1 MKTSNFLTVFL
12 AVIALTGC
20 ATQSEPA
27 AATGITTRIGGDDY
41 VITQLTASTWTAT
54 SSKAGTP
61 LSAVAAHR
69 NALLQAIEAQSG
81 CKVSDSDFSRQ
92 GLQFDAQV
100 ECKGA
105 LKN

>member
-1 MKTSNFLTVFL
+1 MKTSNFLLFFL
-12 AVIALTGC
+12 SVIALTGC
-20 ATQSEPA
+20 AIQSDPA
-27 AATGITTRIGGDDY
+27 ASTGVRTRIGGDDY

-54 SSKAGTP
+54 STKVGTP
-61 LSAVAAHR
+61 LSKVAAHR